1 MVDLLEKI
9 FVVDPNHRITIE
21 GIMIHPFVSL
31 FHGVVEEI
39 KCTETIKILYDDRHL
54 TSDNYR
60 TLLMNELEE
69 TSVWKKS
76 QAERSVPST
85 YNDSVVTQSLPNNS
99 RQQFFGNCDVFG
111 RFNRFSPQR

>member
-1 MVDLLEKI
+1 MN
-9 FVVDPNHRITIE
+9 PSRRITIE
-21 GIMIHPFVSL
+21 EIMAHPFVSL
-31 FHGVVEEI
+31 FQGVVEEI
-39 KCTETIKILYDDRHL
+39 NCTETIKILYDDRHL
-54 TSDNYR
+54 SPDNYR
-60 TLLMNELEE
+60 TLLINELEE

-99 RQQFFGNCDVFG
+99 RQQFFGNGDVFG